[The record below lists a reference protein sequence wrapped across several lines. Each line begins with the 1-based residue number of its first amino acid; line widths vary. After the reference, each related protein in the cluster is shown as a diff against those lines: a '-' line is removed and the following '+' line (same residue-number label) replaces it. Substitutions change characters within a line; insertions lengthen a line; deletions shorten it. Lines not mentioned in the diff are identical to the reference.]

1 MFPRRSMHLSIPH
14 SFAGCS
20 PNTLLINWLQL
31 LLLLG
36 EHRAPRALG
45 MPAPCLLLPCLSLL

>member
-1 MFPRRSMHLSIPH
+1 MHLSIPH